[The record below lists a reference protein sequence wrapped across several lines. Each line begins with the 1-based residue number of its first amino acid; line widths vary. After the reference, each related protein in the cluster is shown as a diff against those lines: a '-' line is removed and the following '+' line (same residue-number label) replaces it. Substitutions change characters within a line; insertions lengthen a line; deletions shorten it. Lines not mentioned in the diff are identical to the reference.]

1 MTVKGCRIM
10 KQIHDKEAV
19 RKRILS
25 VCVRLFL
32 EQGYEETTPKQIF
45 EEAKV
50 SASSFYNIFPAKS
63 AVLSVLCEFMFE
75 NQFAIA
81 NAIVGK
87 EASGPLLYGAETA
100 IQLALAET
108 NEKLRE
114 IYTLVYTEPAL
125 LDFVQRKTAA
135 ELPRLFRAYL
145 PNCSEQD
152 YYLLEIGTS
161 GLMRGYMVSTDF
173 PPEQK
178 LSCFLR
184 MSLRAFS
191 VPEDE
196 ITRVIQTVLTLDIRR
211 IASQVMQRLFA
222 ELEMRFDFKLPDQFF
237 NLKLSDQLFYLEG
250 VVPC

>member
-1 MTVKGCRIM
+1 M

-32 EQGYEETTPKQIF
+32 EQGYDETTPKQIL

-81 NAIVGK
+81 SAIVGK

-100 IQLALAET
+100 IQLVLAEM

-114 IYTLVYTEPAL
+114 IYVLVYTEPTL
-125 LDFVQRKTAA
+125 LDLVQRKTAS

-145 PNCSEQD
+145 PEHGEREF
-152 YYLLEIGTS
+152 LELEIGTS
-161 GLMRGYMVSTDF
+161 GIMRSYMVSACSESF
-173 PPEQK
+173 PLERK
-178 LSCFLR
+178 LTCFLQ
-184 MSLRAFS
+184 MTLRAFA

-196 ITRVIQTVLTLDIRR
+196 ISCVIKTVLTLDIRM
-211 IASQVMQRLFA
+211 IAFQVMQRLFS
-222 ELEMRFDFKLPDQFF
+222 ELEMRFDFKLT
-237 NLKLSDQLFYLEG
+237 N
-250 VVPC
+250 

>member
-1 MTVKGCRIM
+1 M

-32 EQGYEETTPKQIF
+32 EQGYDETTPKQIL

-81 NAIVGK
+81 SAIVGK

-100 IQLALAET
+100 IQLVLAEM

-114 IYTLVYTEPAL
+114 IYALVYTEPTL
-125 LDFVQRKTAA
+125 LDLVQRKTAS

-145 PNCSEQD
+145 PEHGEREF
-152 YYLLEIGTS
+152 LELEIGTS
-161 GLMRGYMVSTDF
+161 GIMRSYMVSACSESF
-173 PPEQK
+173 PLERK
-178 LSCFLR
+178 LTCFLQ
-184 MSLRAFS
+184 MTLRAFA

-196 ITRVIQTVLTLDIRR
+196 ISCVIKTVLTLDIRM
-211 IASQVMQRLFA
+211 IAFQVMQRLFS
-222 ELEMRFDFKLPDQFF
+222 ELEMRFDFKLV
-237 NLKLSDQLFYLEG
+237 N
-250 VVPC
+250 